1 MAHDTLLSL
10 HRQAE
15 TLITQPVID
24 ATALKLLVS
33 QLKQVDDFGF
43 TRQLLARASERL
55 EQAEQVWAIQQQA
68 FCTYQDP
75 ALATEQRHADALELL
90 ASIGLRDPQCSNA
103 TSLGM
108 AGAIYKRMWESTG
121 NREHLLTA
129 LAFYRAG
136 WQRNPQQDM
145 GWCGISAAFVM
156 NLLDHQQRIT
166 QSSTGRPASGL
177 RDWGAEADALRL
189 ELLEK
194 LQQYLPAGSTPGYW
208 YLATLAEACFGLGRY
223 DEARDWLQ
231 QAVACGPNAAQQRLT
246 AQQLTRL
253 AHLQRIAP
261 PAAGAQPQAMAA
273 AWQALQPL
281 CGDNLLAITQG
292 WRGKVGLALSGGGFR
307 ASLFHLGVLARLAE
321 CDVLRCVE
329 TLSTVSGGSILGAQY
344 YLELRQLLQDKPDGE
359 ISRDDY
365 IALVQRLIAA
375 TVAGVQHNLR
385 VAALS
390 DFRSNMQMFAPDYS
404 RTQRMGELYEHYLY
418 RQVQDAHPADRPRE
432 LRELRIQPA
441 TAAEA
446 FNPRQHN
453 WLRCARVP
461 NLILNTTSLNTGHSW
476 QFTASWMGEP
486 PGLVGDEI
494 DINER
499 YRRLYYEQAPAS
511 LQGYP
516 LAWAVAAS
524 SCVPALF
531 EPIAIHDL
539 YHDRTLRLVDG
550 GVHDNQ
556 GASTLLDDGCDFILC
571 SDASGQ
577 MDSQADP
584 GGGILGVFARSD
596 AILQDRLREA
606 QYRELHERASSG
618 RLRGLFFVHL
628 KQELDSEP
636 VSWIGCQDT
645 PASQPQPSATRYGVD
660 RELQR
665 YLSEI
670 RTDLDTFS
678 EVESYSLMASGY
690 LMTAQQLRDLDHQHR
705 RDGYPGSWG
714 GFDIDAAMTSAQD
727 SRWAF
732 APLIPLLALPEGSS
746 DLRRQRLGAQLRAGK
761 CMFMRVLQLDA
772 GLKKAVL
779 ASGLL
784 GGAVALTSLLASFD
798 QLLTGSL
805 ALPGWLLLL
814 LGLPLI
820 GKVATSLGQQPLAW
834 PLFWPVRAAIAASAC
849 AGSRLFLRYVNPRLQ
864 KYGRLDRLL

>member
-1 MAHDTLLSL
+1 MAHEDLHALRQQAATL
-10 HRQAE
+10 AA
-15 TLITQPVID
+15 QPEPDI
-24 ATALKLLVS
+24 TALHTLVS
-33 QLKQVDDFGF
+33 QLKAADGF
-43 TRQLLARASERL
+43 HEARLLLAQLVPRL
-55 EQAEQVWAIQQQA
+55 SGEDRIWATQQQA
-68 FCTYQDP
+68 LCTYKDLGLACDQRYAE
-75 ALATEQRHADALELL
+75 ALALL
-90 ASIGLRDPQCSNA
+90 DGIGLREPAQDNA
-103 TSLGM
+103 ETLGL

-166 QSSTGRPASGL
+166 QTSTGRPDIGL
-177 RDWGAEADALRL
+177 RDWASEASALRQ
-189 ELLEK
+189 ELLEQ
-194 LQQYLPAGSTPGYW
+194 LPQYLQGTPNYW

-231 QAVACGPNAAQQRLT
+231 QAVGCKQAAWEHKTT
-246 AQQLTRL
+246 AQQLASLARL
-253 AHLQRIAP
+253 LRIEP
-261 PAAGAQPQAMAA
+261 PASDADAA
-273 AWQALQPL
+273 THPAWQALQPL

-321 CDVLRCVE
+321 CDVLRSVE
-329 TLSTVSGGSILGAQY
+329 TLSTVSGGSILGAHY
-344 YLELRQLLQDKPDGE
+344 YLELRNLLQGKPDGE
-359 ISRDDY
+359 IGREDY
-365 IALVQRLIAA
+365 IALVERLIAA
-375 TVAGVQHNLR
+375 TVSGVQHNLR
-385 VAALS
+385 VQVLS
-390 DFRSNMQMFAPDYS
+390 DYQHNLRLFEPDYS
-404 RTQRMGELYEHYLY
+404 RTQRLGELYERYFY
-418 RQVQDAHPADRPRE
+418 QQVADGQPAQRLRE
-432 LRELRIQPA
+432 LRELRVQPA
-441 TAAEA
+441 GCSE
-446 FNPRQHN
+446 FSPREHN
-453 WLRCARVP
+453 WLRSARVP
-461 NLILNTTSLNTGHSW
+461 NLILNTTSLNSGHSW

-606 QYRELHERASSG
+606 QYRELHERAASG
-618 RLRGLFFVHL
+618 RLRGLFFIHL
-628 KQELDSEP
+628 KQELDSDP
-636 VSWIGCQDT
+636 VSWTGCADAPACST
-645 PASQPQPSATRYGVD
+645 PPGTTSYGVD
-660 RELQR
+660 RQLQG

-678 EVESYSLMASGY
+678 EVESYALMASGY
-690 LMTAQQLRDLDHQHR
+690 LMTAQQLRALDAQYQ
-705 RDGYPGSWG
+705 RDGFDGHWG
-714 GFDIDAAMTSAQD
+714 GFAIDAPMAQD
-727 SRWAF
+727 AAQQPRWAF
-732 APLIPLLALPEGSS
+732 APLIPLLALPPDSS
-746 DLRRQRLGAQLRAGK
+746 DPRRQQLGTQLHAGK
-761 CMFMRVLQLDA
+761 SMFMRILQLDDK
-772 GLKKAVL
+772 LKKQVQTG
-779 ASGLL
+779 GLL
-784 GGAVALTSLLASFD
+784 AGALL
-798 QLLTGSL
+798 
-805 ALPGWLLLL
+805 LLLL
-814 LGLPLI
+814 LGNLGSLLGGGIRIPALLLTLPAALFLTFR
-820 GKVATSLGQQPLAW
+820 VARCFGQDPYRW
-834 PLFWPVRAAIAASAC
+834 PLFYPVKAAVAATCS
-849 AGSRLFLRYVNPRLQ
+849 AGSRLFLRFVNPLLQ
-864 KYGRLDRLL
+864 KYGSLQRLL